1 MFLNMFVL
9 SAAALVESGEKYDKA
24 MFSALYKYLG
34 EAWYDAE
41 RTLAAITAAE
51 GAHELALT

>member
-9 SAAALVESGEKYDKA
+9 SAAPLVESGEKYDKA